1 MAAKKIF
8 ILGVGAQKCGTTWL
22 HSQLVRNA
30 CVDMGFA
37 KEYHVFDA
45 FSVPVCASIKTGLI
59 DKVLA
64 KNSNGRLGRNARA
77 SCLLARRLSF
87 IDNTENYFDYFD
99 YLYLK
104 NPDVQAVGDIT
115 PSYSMLDA
123 RMFRHIKNG
132 LEARGFTV
140 KVVFLMRDPVE
151 RVWSML
157 RMDRRLSQQKRRKR
171 SAASTLNAGIRAL
184 LRPGQQGLPASQEGR
199 DLEGLSE
206 NQALA
211 TAYKTD
217 AFALRTRYDNTIRT
231 LEQVF
236 ESENIFYGYY
246 EALFNKQEFSRLQ
259 VFLGL
264 DLVAANFENLVN
276 ASPKTDRIDESL
288 YREIACYFEP
298 VYRFVSQKSDG
309 KVDRLW
315 PGFAYLP
322 APVSS

>member
-45 FSVPVCASIKTGLI
+45 FSVPVCASIRTGLI
-59 DKVLA
+59 DKILA
-64 KNSNGRLGRNARA
+64 KNSNGKLGSNARET
-77 SCLLARRLSF
+77 CLLAKRLSF

-99 YLYLK
+99 YLFLK

-123 RMFRHIKNG
+123 QMFRHIKTG
-132 LEARGFTV
+132 LEARGFAV

-157 RMDRRLSQQKRRKR
+157 RMDRRLSQKKRRIR
-171 SAASTLNAGIRAL
+171 SVDNKLNAWIPAL
-184 LRPGQQGLPASQEGR
+184 LRLGQRDKPEQQENRDQENLPQ
-199 DLEGLSE
+199 

-211 TAYKTD
+211 AQYKTD
-217 AFALRTRYDNTIRT
+217 AFALRTRYDNTIRN

-236 ESENIFYGYY
+236 ESDNIFYGYY
-246 EALFNKQEFSRLQ
+246 EALFNEDSFSRLQ
-259 VFLGL
+259 AFLGL
-264 DLVAANFENLVN
+264 DLVAANFESIVN
-276 ASPKTDRIDESL
+276 ASPKTDSIDELL

-309 KVDRLW
+309 QVDRLW

-322 APVSS
+322 PLVSS

>member
-45 FSVPVCASIKTGLI
+45 FSVPVCASFKTGLI
-59 DKVLA
+59 EEIHSSGK
-64 KNSNGRLGRNARA
+64 LGRTAKETR
-77 SCLLARRLSF
+77 LLVRRMSF

-104 NPDVQAVGDIT
+104 NPEVQAVGDIT

-123 RMFRHIKNG
+123 QMFRHIKTG

-157 RMDRRLSQQKRRKR
+157 RMDRRLSQEGWDQE
-171 SAASTLNAGIRAL
+171 N
-184 LRPGQQGLPASQEGR
+184 LP
-199 DLEGLSE
+199 E

-211 TAYKTD
+211 AQYKTD
-217 AFALRTRYDNTIRT
+217 AFALRTRYDNTIRN

-236 ESENIFYGYY
+236 ELDNIFYGYY
-246 EALFNKQEFSRLQ
+246 EALFNEDSFSRLQ
-259 VFLGL
+259 AFLGL
-264 DLVAANFENLVN
+264 DLVAANFESLVN
-276 ASPKTDRIDESL
+276 ASPKTGSIDESL
-288 YREIACYFEP
+288 YREIAWYFEP